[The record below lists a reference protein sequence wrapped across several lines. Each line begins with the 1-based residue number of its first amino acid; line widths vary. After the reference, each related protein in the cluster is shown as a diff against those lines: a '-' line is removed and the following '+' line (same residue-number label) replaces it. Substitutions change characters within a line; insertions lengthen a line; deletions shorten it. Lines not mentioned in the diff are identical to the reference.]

1 MPSSSERKLVHDEKT
16 TSGNLL
22 TENYNGRLAWPI
34 LSSISVFIESLGRS
48 QTDRTLSFAA
58 DDNIFTS
65 SGGPLNLSVAPP
77 FWLPEPVSAGDWS
90 NGFPL
95 GSRQP
100 NHSPPSPP
108 NLTRPLSQDQV
119 SGPAQKPSP
128 RVMTGVSSTGRGGF
142 FGNKWFLYPGISMI
156 LATKY

>member
-22 TENYNGRLAWPI
+22 TENYKGRLHGLSWAPSVYLLSRLVVHRLT
-34 LSSISVFIESLGRS
+34 LSSS
-48 QTDRTLSFAA
+48 A

-108 NLTRPLSQDQV
+108 HLTTLV
-119 SGPAQKPSP
+119 TGPSVWSSAKAITPCNDW
-128 RVMTGVSSTGRGGF
+128 VVLFMTGRF
-142 FGNKWFLYPGISMI
+142 FGNKWFLYLGISMI
-156 LATKY
+156 LERKY